1 MNIHGVS
8 ASTMVAIAWSSSL
21 HGPRGGRAR
30 PGGASAVAGPG
41 VRASPSAT
49 CDNQKFQE
57 QLKFHRHN
65 HNRRLQTARGPEDGT
80 QCRPRSRRR
89 ECRSTFGDYR
99 GATTVQCSRGG
110 RAELELQQLS
120 WRDDPEQSLSDW
132 KNIVKAGDST
142 ETYRAESLIPLGWLI
157 PFSHSPACASPYVR
171 CAA

>member
-8 ASTMVAIAWSSSL
+8 ASTMVAWSSSL
-21 HGPRGGRAR
+21 HGPRGGGAR

-41 VRASPSAT
+41 VRASRRHATIKNFRTVKVSSTQSQQTSA
-49 CDNQKFQE
+49 D
-57 QLKFHRHN
+57 
-65 HNRRLQTARGPEDGT
+65 GPEDGT